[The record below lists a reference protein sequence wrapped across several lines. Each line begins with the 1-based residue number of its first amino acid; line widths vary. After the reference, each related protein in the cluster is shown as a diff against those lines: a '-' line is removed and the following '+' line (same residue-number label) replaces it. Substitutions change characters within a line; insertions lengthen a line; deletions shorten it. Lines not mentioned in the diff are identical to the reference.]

1 MSLSKIDKTITA
13 VLSQMLTD
21 DYNIATAKSTGSRQ
35 VTIGDDDTKFK
46 MTLRWHVAD
55 DIIDM
60 MQHVSTWSAR
70 VRNAQGRSVMY
81 ISNMSPA
88 TSGFMGQLIRKHLE
102 SKVSDSGKN
111 DWNDLSEYASLD

>member
-1 MSLSKIDKTITA
+1 MSTLKIDNTITA

-55 DIIDM
+55 DVIDM

-70 VRNAQGRSVMY
+70 VRNAEGRSVLY
-81 ISNMSPA
+81 MSSMNTA
-88 TSGFMGQLIRKHLE
+88 TSAFMGKLIRKHLE
-102 SKVSDSGKN
+102 SKVSDSGKQ
-111 DWNDLSEYASLD
+111 DWSELSEYASLD

>member
-55 DIIDM
+55 DVIDM

-102 SKVSDSGKN
+102 SKVSDSGKS
-111 DWNDLSEYASLD
+111 DWNDLSKYASLD

>member
-1 MSLSKIDKTITA
+1 MSTSKIDKTITA

-21 DYNIATAKSTGSRQ
+21 DYNIATAKTTGSRL

-55 DIIDM
+55 DVIDM

-70 VRNAQGRSVMY
+70 VRNFEGRSVMY
-81 ISNMSPA
+81 ISSMNPA
-88 TSGFMGQLIRKHLE
+88 TSAFMGQLIRKHLE
-102 SKVSDSGKN
+102 SKVSNSGKM
-111 DWNDLSEYASLD
+111 DWSELSEYARLD

>member
-55 DIIDM
+55 DVIDM

>member
-1 MSLSKIDKTITA
+1 MSTLKIDNTITA

-55 DIIDM
+55 DVIDM

-70 VRNAQGRSVMY
+70 VRNAEGRSVLY
-81 ISNMSPA
+81 MSSMNTA
-88 TSGFMGQLIRKHLE
+88 TSAFMGKLIRKHLE
-102 SKVSDSGKN
+102 SKVSDSGKS
-111 DWNDLSEYASLD
+111 DWNDLSKYASLD

>member
-21 DYNIATAKSTGSRQ
+21 DYNIATAKTTGSRL

-55 DIIDM
+55 DVIDM

-81 ISNMSPA
+81 ISSMSPA
-88 TSGFMGQLIRKHLE
+88 TSAFMGQLIRKHLE
-102 SKVSDSGKN
+102 SKVSNSGKM
-111 DWNDLSEYASLD
+111 DWSELSEYARLD

>member
-1 MSLSKIDKTITA
+1 MSTSKIDKTITA

-21 DYNIATAKSTGSRQ
+21 DYNIATAKSIGSRQ

-70 VRNAQGRSVMY
+70 VRNAEGRSVLY
-81 ISNMSPA
+81 MSSMNPA
-88 TSGFMGQLIRKHLE
+88 TSAFMGQLIRKHLE
-102 SKVSDSGKN
+102 SKVSDSGKS
-111 DWNDLSEYASLD
+111 DWNDLSKYASLD

>member
-1 MSLSKIDKTITA
+1 MSTLKIDKTITA

-55 DIIDM
+55 DVIDM

-70 VRNAQGRSVMY
+70 VRNAEGRSVLY
-81 ISNMSPA
+81 MSSMNTA
-88 TSGFMGQLIRKHLE
+88 TSAFMGKLIRKHFE
-102 SKVSDSGKN
+102 SKVSDSGKQ
-111 DWNDLSEYASLD
+111 DWSELSEYASLD

>member
-1 MSLSKIDKTITA
+1 MSTLKIDKTIAA

-46 MTLRWHVAD
+46 MTLRWHATD
-55 DIIDM
+55 DVIDM

-81 ISNMSPA
+81 ISNMNPA
-88 TSGFMGQLIRKHLE
+88 TSAFLGKLIRKHLE
-102 SKVSDSGKN
+102 SKVSDSGKD
-111 DWNDLSEYASLD
+111 DWSELSKYASID

>member
-1 MSLSKIDKTITA
+1 MSTLKIDNTITA

-55 DIIDM
+55 DVIDM

-70 VRNAQGRSVMY
+70 VRNAEGRSVLY
-81 ISNMSPA
+81 MSSMTPSTA
-88 TSGFMGQLIRKHLE
+88 AFMGKLIRKHLE
-102 SKVSDSGKN
+102 SKVSDSGKQ
-111 DWNDLSEYASLD
+111 DWSELSEYASLD

>member
-55 DIIDM
+55 DVIDM

-70 VRNAQGRSVMY
+70 VRNAEGRSVLY
-81 ISNMSPA
+81 MSSMNPA
-88 TSGFMGQLIRKHLE
+88 TSAFMGQLIRKHLE
-102 SKVSDSGKN
+102 SKVSDSGKS
-111 DWNDLSEYASLD
+111 DWNDLSKYASLD